1 MTRRGHRGAVALTIS
16 LLVVAA
22 ACGDDS
28 GSSSNTTTAG
38 ASTTTT
44 AAATTTS
51 AAATTTTSTTVKLTG
66 PPIKIMVMYEGT
78 GAVATPE
85 VSEGA
90 KAAAQAINASGGVD
104 GSPVELEDC
113 DLKNDANAATACGNK
128 AVSDGVVAVVSPVSA
143 NAGQYFPILEKAKI
157 PVVGNVPAAAA
168 DFTSPASF
176 PLYGGIVS
184 ASGGLADVLV
194 SQAGAKV
201 ISLARIQLDAAAA
214 IKIFANQSLARGG
227 LGVKNDVPI
236 PIGAPDMS
244 TYVAAALQGGTDG
257 VLVGLSGQDATNF
270 IIALKQANPKI
281 PISATTTDFAGV
293 VKALGDAAN
302 GIYVTS
308 FFHNPTTDAA
318 GYAKYQKA
326 MEAAGFKE
334 LTGFRTNSY
343 SSVQVVAEALKG
355 STDKSAAALFAKLPT
370 VTGLKV
376 DLLPPLQ
383 FGKPAGAL
391 PRVFNVCGLY
401 QQYQSGE
408 FKTLTPTFIDMF
420 TGKPC

>member
-1 MTRRGHRGAVALTIS
+1 MALT
-16 LLVVAA
+16 LTFVAA

-28 GSSSNTTTAG
+28 GSSADTTSGGGATTAAG
-38 ASTTTT
+38 AATT
-44 AAATTTS
+44 AAA
-51 AAATTTTSTTVKLTG
+51 AETTTTVELTG
-66 PPIKIMVMYEGT
+66 PPIKLMVFFEGT
-78 GAVATPE
+78 GAVATAE
-85 VSEGA
+85 VPDGA
-90 KAAAQAINASGGVD
+90 KAAADAINAAGGIG
-104 GSPVELEDC
+104 GSPIELEQC
-113 DLKNDANAATACGNK
+113 DLKNDPNAARECGNK
-128 AVSDGVVAVVSPVSA
+128 AVADGVVAVVGPVSA
-143 NAGQYFPILEKAKI
+143 NAGEYFPILEAAQI

-201 ISLARIQLDAAAA
+201 ISLARIDLAAASA
-214 IKIFANQSLARGG
+214 IAIFANQSLSRDG
-227 LGVKNDVPI
+227 LAVKNDVSI
-236 PIGAPDMS
+236 PVGAPDMA
-244 TYVAAALQGGTDG
+244 TYVASVLQGGTDG
-257 VLVGLSGQDATNF
+257 VLVGLAGQDATNF
-270 IIALKQANPKI
+270 IIALKQANPDI

-293 VKALGDAAN
+293 IDALGPAAN

-308 FFHNPTTDAA
+308 FFNNATTDPD
-318 GYAKYQKA
+318 GFGKYQAA

-343 SSVQVVAEALKG
+343 SAVQVVAKVLEPLA
-355 STDKSAAALFAKLPT
+355 DKTAAALYAALPT
-370 VTGLKV
+370 VTGLQV

-383 FGKPAGAL
+383 FTTPAGAI

-401 QQYQSGE
+401 QQLQDGE
-408 FKTLTPTFIDMF
+408 FTTLTDGFVDMF